1 MTLYRRVRSR
11 LRQRRSLRS
20 AYHFLLSLGIALR
33 DSPRRSRAELD
44 SVFSGARDPWNYSRS
59 QERARHDTELGMLD
73 GAGASRPSRALELGC
88 AEGFFTQRLA
98 ARCDEV
104 VAVDI
109 SAICLA
115 RARQRCAA
123 HPQVRFEQWDLREW
137 RRKPEGNFDL
147 VVAIHVLEYIRS
159 PLALARVR
167 RSMVESVRI
176 GGLLLV
182 GNVHQDAVSE
192 TSWWGRY
199 FVHGGNWINGFVA
212 RHPSL
217 EIVSTTQSDLGDCR
231 SLDVLL
237 RRIA

>member
-11 LRQRRSLRS
+11 LRQRRWLRS
-20 AYHFLLSLGIALR
+20 AYHFALSMGIAAR
-33 DSPRRSRAELD
+33 DSPRRSREELD
-44 SVFSGARDPWNYSRS
+44 SVFSAARDPWNYSRA
-59 QERARHDTELGMLD
+59 QEQARHDTELGMLD
-73 GAGASRPSRALELGC
+73 GAGAGRVARALELGC

-98 ARCDEV
+98 PRCGEL

-115 RARQRCAA
+115 RARERCAG
-123 HPQVRFEQWDLREW
+123 HRQVRFEQWDLRQW
-137 RRKPEGNFDL
+137 PRDPRRTFDL

-167 RSMVESVRI
+167 RSLVESVCI

-199 FVHGGNWINGFVA
+199 LVQGGNWINGFVA
-212 RHPSL
+212 RHRCL

-237 RRIA
+237 RRVA